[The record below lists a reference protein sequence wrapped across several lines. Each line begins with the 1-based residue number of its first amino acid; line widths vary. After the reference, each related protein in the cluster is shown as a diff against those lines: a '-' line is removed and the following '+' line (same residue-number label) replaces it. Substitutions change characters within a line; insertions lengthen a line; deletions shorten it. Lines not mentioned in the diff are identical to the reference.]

1 MQKNLENNI
10 YLVHAS
16 ANSRANLPKTLG
28 DIVPNLKVL
37 SKTKTANQ
45 EHLHDELFREQLAR
59 TGENV
64 LKQTGRQC
72 VLKIGLNF

>member
-1 MQKNLENNI
+1 M
-10 YLVHAS
+10 VHAS
-16 ANSRANLPKTLG
+16 ANSRENLPKKLG

-45 EHLHDELFREQLAR
+45 EHLHDELLREQLAR
-59 TGENV
+59 RGENV
-64 LKQTGRQC
+64 LKQMGRQR